1 MVRPGSKVRLPDDFD
16 PGSTGGYA
24 RDDAGGAQQL
34 LQQGIALLADF
45 QARLAA
51 QATDGVLVILQA
63 MDAAGK
69 DGTIRHVMS
78 GVNPQGVAVH
88 GFKVPSA
95 EELAHDYLWRYAAV
109 VPARGQIAIFNRS
122 YYEEVLVVRIHPELL
137 ANQRLPGGRAAEDG
151 QNRFREIN
159 NFERYLSDN
168 GVHVVKLFL
177 NLSKE
182 AQRKRFLSRIE
193 EPEKNWKFTGADVR
207 ERGYWDAYQSAFSYV
222 LSNTSTKWAPWY
234 VIPADSKWFTRL
246 VAAGVIANALVDI
259 EPRYPTVEHEAHA
272 SLKAARRQLEAEDST
287 GKRSRKTAAKK
298 AHLRSS

>member
-1 MVRPGSKVRLPDDFD
+1 MRLPADFN
-16 PGSTGGYA
+16 PGSTGGYS

-95 EELAHDYLWRYAAV
+95 EELAHDYLWRYAAA

-122 YYEEVLVVRIHPELL
+122 YYEEVLVVRVHP
-137 ANQRLPGGRAAEDG
+137 
-151 QNRFREIN
+151 
-159 NFERYLSDN
+159 
-168 GVHVVKLFL
+168 
-177 NLSKE
+177 
-182 AQRKRFLSRIE
+182 
-193 EPEKNWKFTGADVR
+193 
-207 ERGYWDAYQSAFSYV
+207 
-222 LSNTSTKWAPWY
+222 
-234 VIPADSKWFTRL
+234 
-246 VAAGVIANALVDI
+246 
-259 EPRYPTVEHEAHA
+259 
-272 SLKAARRQLEAEDST
+272 
-287 GKRSRKTAAKK
+287 
-298 AHLRSS
+298 

>member
-1 MVRPGSKVRLPDDFD
+1 VRLPGDFD
-16 PGSTGGYA
+16 PGSTGGYS

-34 LQQGIALLADF
+34 LQQGIALLADS

-109 VPARGQIAIFNRS
+109 VPARGQITIFNRS

-137 ANQRLPGGRAAEDG
+137 ANQRLPGGRAAKDG
-151 QNRFREIN
+151 QNQLAVWERRFREIN

-177 NLSKE
+177 NLSKD

-207 ERGYWDAYQSAFSYV
+207 ERAYWDAYQSAFSHV

-234 VIPADSKWFTRL
+234 VIPADSKWFTRI
-246 VAAGVIANALVDI
+246 AAAAVIANALLDI
-259 EPRYPTVEHEAHA
+259 DPRYPTVEHEAQA
-272 SLKAARRQLEAEDST
+272 SLKAARHQLEAEDSM
-287 GKRSRKTAAKK
+287 GKRSRKTSARK
-298 AHLRSS
+298 AHLRAS